1 MARGGISFAGIG
13 AQQATFKAGANL
25 KALVDDNDRDYVVGM
40 PVVISGAGEVD
51 LGNDGDTIFGFVDVY
66 EDDGHVGVQFR
77 GFREE
82 IVISTEETHTATVGK
97 VVAVNGAGEVKDS
110 STTAKLRAPVFIDV
124 DEINGTA
131 TVFLG

>member
-40 PVVISGAGEVD
+40 PVVISGAGEID
-51 LGNDGDTIFGFVDVY
+51 LGADGDTVFGFVDVY

-77 GFREE
+77 GFRED
-82 IVISTEETHTATVGK
+82 IVISTGETHTATVGK
-97 VVAVNGAGEVKDS
+97 VTAVNGAGEVKDS

-131 TVFLG
+131 TIFLG

>member
-1 MARGGISFAGIG
+1 MARGGISFDGIG
-13 AQQATFKAGANL
+13 AQQATFIAGDGL
-25 KALVDDNDRDYVVGM
+25 KALVAAADRDVAVGT
-40 PVVISGAGEVD
+40 PVVISGAQAVD
-51 LGNDGDTIFGFVDVY
+51 LGTDGDTIFGIIDVY

-82 IVISTEETHTATVGK
+82 VLVSEVELDTATIGK
-97 VVAVNGAGEVKDS
+97 VVAVNGAGGVKDS
-110 STTAKLRAPVFIDV
+110 GTTTKMRAPVFIDV

>member
-1 MARGGISFAGIG
+1 MARGGISFDGIG

-51 LGNDGDTIFGFVDVY
+51 LGADGDTVFGFVDVY

-77 GFREE
+77 GFRED
-82 IVISTEETHTATVGK
+82 IIISTGETHTATVGK
-97 VVAVNGAGEVKDS
+97 VAATNGTGEVKDS